1 MEYLE
6 TLGFEVTY
14 LPVNENGQISM
25 DQFKKSLR
33 EETILVSM
41 MYGNNEIGNR
51 LPIAEVGAILK
62 NHSAIFHTDAVQAYG
77 SEVILPHELGIDLL
91 SISAHKINGPKG
103 VGFI

>member
-41 MYGNNEIGNR
+41 MYGNMKLEIDYR
-51 LPIAEVGAILK
+51 LLKLVQFLKIIRRFFIQMPSKLMEVKSFYLM
-62 NHSAIFHTDAVQAYG
+62 N
-77 SEVILPHELGIDLL
+77 
-91 SISAHKINGPKG
+91 
-103 VGFI
+103 